1 MLVSERVSHFFFE
14 GSRLEYTEYGSKI
27 GSGDR
32 LVVLL
37 HGQLMPRTMHD
48 PLARRIAATGY
59 RVITLDLL
67 GHGRSDRPTDATR
80 YSMTAFAH
88 QVVGLLDH
96 LGVEQAVIGGTSLGA
111 NVSLEVAFI
120 EPTRVKGM
128 ILEMPVLDNAVEAG
142 IIVFA
147 PLIFFGRVTPWAVSL
162 LRQASNAV
170 PRHLVPFWAGVW
182 LDTLAQEPAAMAA
195 TVHGIFFG
203 RIAPSSR
210 FRKTLEQP
218 AVVIGHP
225 NDPIHPAADAA
236 MLAEELPN
244 AEFVAAESIVEWR
257 ARPDRITEL
266 VLEFLDGLWPSRRRR
281 SARNGTMG
289 A

>member
-1 MLVSERVSHFFFE
+1 
-14 GSRLEYTEYGSKI
+14 
-27 GSGDR
+27 
-32 LVVLL
+32 
-37 HGQLMPRTMHD
+37 
-48 PLARRIAATGY
+48 
-59 RVITLDLL
+59 
-67 GHGRSDRPTDATR
+67 
-80 YSMTAFAH
+80 MTAFAH

-96 LGVEQAVIGGTSLGA
+96 LDVDQAVIGGTSLGA

-120 EPTRVKGM
+120 DPTRVRGM

-147 PLIFFGRVTPWAVSL
+147 PLIFFGRVTPWAVRL
-162 LRQASNAV
+162 LRGVVHAV
-170 PRHLVPFWAGVW
+170 PRSIVPFWTGIW

-210 FRKTLEQP
+210 FRKTLEHP

-225 NDPIHPAADAA
+225 HDPIHPAADAA

-257 ARPDRITEL
+257 ARPDRITD
-266 VLEFLDGLWPSRRRR
+266 VVVEFLDGLWPARRRR
-281 SARNGTMG
+281 SAGGGTMG

>member
-1 MLVSERVSHFFFE
+1 
-14 GSRLEYTEYGSKI
+14 
-27 GSGDR
+27 
-32 LVVLL
+32 
-37 HGQLMPRTMHD
+37 MPRTMHD
-48 PLARRIAATGY
+48 PLAQRIAAAGF

-67 GHGRSDRPTDATR
+67 GHGRSDRPTDAKR

-96 LGVEQAVIGGTSLGA
+96 LGVEQAVVGGTSLGA

-120 EPTRVKGM
+120 EPARVKGM

-147 PLIFFGRVTPWAVSL
+147 PLIFFGRVTPWAVSM
-162 LRQASNAV
+162 LRGAANAV
-170 PRHLVPFWAGVW
+170 PRALVPFWAGVW

-218 AVVIGHP
+218 AVVIGHR

-257 ARPDRITEL
+257 ARPDRITGL

-281 SARNGTMG
+281 SVRDGTMG